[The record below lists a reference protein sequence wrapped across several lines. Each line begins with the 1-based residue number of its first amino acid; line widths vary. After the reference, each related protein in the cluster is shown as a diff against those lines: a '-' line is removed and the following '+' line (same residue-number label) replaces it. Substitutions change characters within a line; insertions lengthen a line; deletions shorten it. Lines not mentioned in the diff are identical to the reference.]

1 MSYFNE
7 PERASPFCQLTY
19 STSTIGQPDIF
30 SQIWVSGAP
39 PVITDATGKG
49 YHGGFITLTNSNVGA
64 IASLNDI
71 TSKTYQG
78 QYRGN
83 VSSAKPAS
91 DDVFLGYGRAAGYSV
106 VTGTSGIFSID
117 IARSR
122 SLIMRSE

>member
-49 YHGGFITLTNSNVGA
+49 YHSGFITLTNSSVGA
-64 IASLNDI
+64 IANKNDI

-83 VSSAKPAS
+83 VSSSRAAA
-91 DDVFLGYGRAAGYSV
+91 DDVFLGYGREAGYSV
-106 VTGTSGIFSID
+106 VSAAGGGFNID
-117 IARSR
+117 ITRSR
-122 SLIMRSE
+122 SMIMRSE